1 MTVLVS
7 ACLLGTACRYDG
19 QSKAHPL
26 AAALLKKH
34 TAIPVCP
41 EILGGL
47 STPRPPAERKGN
59 GVFTESG
66 ADVTENYHRGAQE
79 VLKLARLCGCAVAI
93 LKERSPACGAGEIYD
108 GSFTHT
114 LAGGFGVAAEL
125 LEKSG
130 IRVLGE
136 SQLEEFL
143 RE

>member
-7 ACLLGTACRYDG
+7 ARLLGTACRYDG
-19 QSKAHPL
+19 QSKVHPL

-79 VLKLARLCGCAVAI
+79 VLKLARLYGCAVAI

-114 LAGGFGVAAEL
+114 LTGGFGVAAEL

>member
-1 MTVLVS
+1 M
-7 ACLLGTACRYDG
+7 
-19 QSKAHPL
+19 
-26 AAALLKKH
+26 
-34 TAIPVCP
+34 
-41 EILGGL
+41 
-47 STPRPPAERKGN
+47 
-59 GVFTESG
+59 
-66 ADVTENYHRGAQE
+66 TENYHRGAQE
-79 VLKLARLCGCAVAI
+79 VLKLARLYGCAVAI

-114 LAGGFGVAAEL
+114 LTGGFGVAAEL